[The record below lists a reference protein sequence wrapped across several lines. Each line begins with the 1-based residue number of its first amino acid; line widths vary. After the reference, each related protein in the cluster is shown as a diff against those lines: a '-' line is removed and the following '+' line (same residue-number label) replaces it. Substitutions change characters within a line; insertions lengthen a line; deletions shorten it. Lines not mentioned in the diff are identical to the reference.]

1 MAMELHVPV
10 PFDLDEEVVF
20 LEQDGNMRHVAARQI
35 LLGKENAHT
44 EWICKNFSCRCRL
57 VDTTSQAWPSAS
69 RGESTFNSDASR
81 QPGFVLDRGTE
92 ANLQNART
100 AVNALIDAAMELI
113 DTLQATENRVL
124 ELTNDVS
131 FIRWYEAERDPE
143 SQESRKAIVA
153 QIYDTLIDEKETQEV
168 P

>member
-1 MAMELHVPV
+1 MELCVPV

-20 LEQDGNMRHVAARQI
+20 LEQNGSMYHVTTRQI
-35 LLGKENAHT
+35 LLGEENAHT
-44 EWICKNFSCRCRL
+44 AWISKKFSCRCRL
-57 VDTTSQAWPSAS
+57 VDKASQSWPSAS
-69 RGESTFNSDASR
+69 CGESTFKSDASR

-92 ANLQNART
+92 TNLQNAKV
-100 AVNALIDAAMELI
+100 AVNALIDAAVELI

-124 ELTNDVS
+124 ELNNDAS

-153 QIYDTLIDEKETQEV
+153 QIFSTLIEEREAQNAL
-168 P
+168 